1 MSNRL
6 EPEIIQVIEEIVTRR
21 LREVLEERAK
31 LVTIDHF
38 AEAMERIDRR
48 FEESQKRFEEL
59 DKKSDKR
66 FEEIQKRFE
75 ESDKKS
81 DKRFE
86 EIQKRFEESDKKSDK
101 RFEEIQKRFDD
112 HDKRFDDHD
121 KRFDESNKKSD
132 KMLDILN
139 NLQTQLG
146 KPFEQFARNV
156 IIRILEGEGL
166 SKVLLKPIKLKDKN
180 RFVFPDGTDEI
191 EIDGLSE
198 EPPIIIEITSILRM
212 INKVNTFLRKKE
224 FIEKRYEKKFRGFF
238 IAAGSELSQQKI
250 ADITVLLRKHQ
261 SELINL

>member
-6 EPEIIQVIEEIVTRR
+6 EPEIIQVIEEIVARR

-38 AEAMERIDRR
+38 AEAMERIDQR
-48 FEESQKRFEEL
+48 FEESQRRYEELQKEMRQGFEET
-59 DKKSDKR
+59 
-66 FEEIQKRFE
+66 QKRFE
-75 ESDKKS
+75 KS
-81 DKRFE
+81 D
-86 EIQKRFEESDKKSDK
+86 
-101 RFEEIQKRFDD
+101 
-112 HDKRFDDHD
+112 
-121 KRFDESNKKSD
+121 KKSD

-156 IIRILEGEGL
+156 IIRILEGEGI
-166 SKVLLKPIKLKDKN
+166 SNVLLKSIKLKDKN
-180 RFVFPDGTDEI
+180 RFVFPGGTDEI

-198 EPPIIIEITSILRM
+198 EPPIIIEITSILHNM
-212 INKVNTFLRKKE
+212 EKVNIFLRKKE
-224 FIEKRYEKKFRGFF
+224 FVEKKFKKKFRGFF
-238 IAAGSELSQQKI
+238 IAAGSELTQQEI

>member
-6 EPEIIQVIEEIVTRR
+6 EPEIIQVLEEIVTRR
-21 LREVLEERAK
+21 LREALEERAK
-31 LVTIDHF
+31 LVTIDQF
-38 AEAMERIDRR
+38 SEAMERIDHR
-48 FEESQKRFEEL
+48 FEESQ
-59 DKKSDKR
+59 KR

-86 EIQKRFEESDKKSDK
+86 EIQKRFEESD
-101 RFEEIQKRFDD
+101 
-112 HDKRFDDHD
+112 
-121 KRFDESNKKSD
+121 KKSD

-224 FIEKRYEKKFRGFF
+224 FIEKRFEKKFRGFF
-238 IAAGSELSQQKI
+238 IAAGSELSQQEI

>member
-6 EPEIIQVIEEIVTRR
+6 EPEIIQVIEEIVARR

-38 AEAMERIDRR
+38 AEAMERIDKR
-48 FEESQKRFEEL
+48 FEESQKRFEE
-59 DKKSDKR
+59 S
-66 FEEIQKRFE
+66 QKEMRRGFE

-81 DKRFE
+81 DR
-86 EIQKRFEESDKKSDK
+86 
-101 RFEEIQKRFDD
+101 
-112 HDKRFDDHD
+112 
-121 KRFDESNKKSD
+121 
-132 KMLDILN
+132 MLDILN

-166 SKVLLKPIKLKDKN
+166 TKVLLKPIKIKDKN
-180 RFVFPDGTDEI
+180 RFVFPDGTNEI
-191 EIDGLSE
+191 EIDGFSE
-198 EPPIIIEITSILRM
+198 EPAIIIEITSILRNM
-212 INKVNTFLRKKE
+212 DKVNTFLRKKE
-224 FIEKRYEKKFRGFF
+224 FIEKKFKKKFRGFF
-238 IAAGSELSQQKI
+238 IAAGSELTQREI

>member
-38 AEAMERIDRR
+38 AEAMERIDKR
-48 FEESQKRFEEL
+48 FEESQKRFEKL

-75 ESDKKS
+75 ESD
-81 DKRFE
+81 
-86 EIQKRFEESDKKSDK
+86 
-101 RFEEIQKRFDD
+101 
-112 HDKRFDDHD
+112 
-121 KRFDESNKKSD
+121 KKSD

-156 IIRILEGEGL
+156 IIRILEGERI
-166 SKVLLKPIKLKDKN
+166 SKVSLKPIKLKDKN
-180 RFVFPDGTDEI
+180 KFVFPDGTDEI
-191 EIDGLSE
+191 EIDGFSE
-198 EPPIIIEITSILRM
+198 EPPIIIEITSILRNM
-212 INKVNTFLRKKE
+212 DKENTFLRKKE
-224 FIEKRYEKKFRGFF
+224 FVEKKF
-238 IAAGSELSQQKI
+238 K
-250 ADITVLLRKHQ
+250 KK
-261 SELINL
+261 

>member
-6 EPEIIQVIEEIVTRR
+6 EPEIIQVIEEIVARR

-38 AEAMERIDRR
+38 AEAMERIDKR
-48 FEESQKRFEEL
+48 FEESQKEMR
-59 DKKSDKR
+59 R
-66 FEEIQKRFE
+66 GFE

-81 DKRFE
+81 DR
-86 EIQKRFEESDKKSDK
+86 
-101 RFEEIQKRFDD
+101 
-112 HDKRFDDHD
+112 
-121 KRFDESNKKSD
+121 
-132 KMLDILN
+132 MLNILN

-166 SKVLLKPIKLKDKN
+166 SKVLLKPIKLKDKI

-198 EPPIIIEITSILRM
+198 EPPIIIEITSILRNM
-212 INKVNTFLRKKE
+212 DKVKTFLRKKE
-224 FIEKRYEKKFRGFF
+224 FIEKKFETFK
-238 IAAGSELSQQKI
+238 L
-250 ADITVLLRKHQ
+250 
-261 SELINL
+261 

>member
-6 EPEIIQVIEEIVTRR
+6 EPEIIQVIEEIVARR

-38 AEAMERIDRR
+38 AEAMERIDKR
-48 FEESQKRFEEL
+48 FEESQRRFEEL
-59 DKKSDKR
+59 QKEMR
-66 FEEIQKRFE
+66 QGFEETQKSFKEHDKRFE
-75 ESDKKS
+75 ESDKKT
-81 DKRFE
+81 DR
-86 EIQKRFEESDKKSDK
+86 
-101 RFEEIQKRFDD
+101 
-112 HDKRFDDHD
+112 
-121 KRFDESNKKSD
+121 
-132 KMLDILN
+132 MLDILN

-198 EPPIIIEITSILRM
+198 EPPIIIEITSILRNM
-212 INKVNTFLRKKE
+212 DKVNTFLRKKE
-224 FIEKRYEKKFRGFF
+224 FIEKKFKKKFRGFF
-238 IAAGSELSQQKI
+238 IAAGSELTQQEI

>member
-86 EIQKRFEESDKKSDK
+86 EIQKRFDDHD
-101 RFEEIQKRFDD
+101 KRFDD

-180 RFVFPDGTDEI
+180 RFVFPNGTDEI

>member
-31 LVTIDHF
+31 LVTIDQF
-38 AEAMERIDRR
+38 SEAMERIDQR
-48 FEESQKRFEEL
+48 FEESQKRFEALQIEMQ
-59 DKKSDKR
+59 R
-66 FEEIQKRFE
+66 GFEETQKSIKE
-75 ESDKKS
+75 
-81 DKRFE
+81 
-86 EIQKRFEESDKKSDK
+86 
-101 RFEEIQKRFDD
+101 
-112 HDKRFDDHD
+112 HDKRFDEHDKRFDKHD
-121 KRFDESNKKSD
+121 KRFDESDKKSD

-166 SKVLLKPIKLKDKN
+166 SRVLLKPLKLKDKN

-198 EPPIIIEITSILRM
+198 EPPIIIEITSILRNM
-212 INKVNTFLRKKE
+212 DKTNTFLRKKE
-224 FIEKRYEKKFRGFF
+224 FIEKKFKKKFRGFF
-238 IAAGSELSQQKI
+238 IAAGSELTQQEI

>member
-31 LVTIDHF
+31 LVSIDHF
-38 AEAMERIDRR
+38 AEAMERIDKR
-48 FEESQKRFEEL
+48 FEESQ
-59 DKKSDKR
+59 KR

-86 EIQKRFEESDKKSDK
+86 ALQKEMRQGFEETQKRFEESDKKSD
-101 RFEEIQKRFDD
+101 R
-112 HDKRFDDHD
+112 
-121 KRFDESNKKSD
+121 
-132 KMLDILN
+132 MLDILN

-156 IIRILEGEGL
+156 IIRILEGEGI
-166 SKVLLKPIKLKDKN
+166 SNVLLKSRKIKDKN

-198 EPPIIIEITSILRM
+198 EPPSIIEITSILRNM
-212 INKVNTFLRKKE
+212 DKVNTFLRKKE
-224 FIEKRYEKKFRGFF
+224 FVEKKFEKKFRGFF
-238 IAAGSELSQQKI
+238 ISAGSELSQQEI
-250 ADITVLLRKHQ
+250 ADITVLLRKCQ